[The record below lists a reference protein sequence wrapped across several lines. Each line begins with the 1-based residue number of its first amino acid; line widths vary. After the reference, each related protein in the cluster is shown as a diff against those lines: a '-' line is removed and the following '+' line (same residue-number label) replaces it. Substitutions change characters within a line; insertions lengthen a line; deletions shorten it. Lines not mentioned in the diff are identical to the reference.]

1 MNVQE
6 LIEELECLEVATDSL
21 DYLKGADYANE
32 RAINLAKQLGEPKKL
47 LFRSLLR
54 NGLINISI
62 PLI

>member
-32 RAINLAKQLGEPKKL
+32 RAI
-47 LFRSLLR
+47 
-54 NGLINISI
+54 
-62 PLI
+62 